1 MYVENQPNV
10 LFAGLGEMD
19 LSDYQISV
27 AGLGELAATTP
38 MDLSDYQIALG
49 AQRRK
54 SFSSPVPLRVGDL
67 PNPAFIGGLGQYRV
81 PSPRFLKSKIAAARP
96 VKVRFKY
103 GVPSVAGFGADG
115 VDAGTAVAIGTAGLV
130 ISAIVS
136 FGIMTLASYVGAR
149 WAGCRRS

>member
-10 LFAGLGEMD
+10 LFAGLGAMDQSDYEVMAGLGQMD
-19 LSDYQISV
+19 LSDYQIS
-27 AGLGELAATTP
+27 
-38 MDLSDYQIALG
+38 LG
-49 AQRRK
+49 AQRGKRLLPG
-54 SFSSPVPLRVGDL
+54 SFSQPVALSVGDL

-81 PSPRFLKSKIAAARP
+81 PGSVRKIRRP
-96 VKVRFKY
+96 VKVNFKY
-103 GVPSVAGFGADG
+103 GVPSVAGFGAEG
-115 VDAGTAVAIGTAGLV
+115 VDTGTAVAIGTAGLV

>member
-10 LFAGLGEMD
+10 LFAGLGAMD
-19 LSDYQISV
+19 QSDYEV
-27 AGLGELAATTP
+27 MAGLGQ

-54 SFSSPVPLRVGDL
+54 TFSQPVALSVEDL
-67 PNPAFIGGLGQYRV
+67 PNPAFVGGLGRYRV
-81 PSPRFLKSKIAAARP
+81 PSPRYLKSKIAGSRP

-103 GVPSVAGFGADG
+103 GVPSIAGFGADG

-130 ISAIVS
+130 VSAIVS
-136 FGIMTLASYVGAR
+136 FGMMTLASYVGAR